1 MLSDSGSEVQFGD
14 ITKLGRFIAD
24 TKESKLMCRQIGV
37 LPNFILRDKLEKK
50 TIHAKLAFHVL
61 LPNNSNNNN

>member
-24 TKESKLMCRQIGV
+24 TKESKLKCRQIGV
-37 LPNFILRDKLEKK
+37 LPNFILRDKLDKIGAIHPYSRNKK
-50 TIHAKLAFHVL
+50 SILDPFNLK
-61 LPNNSNNNN
+61 